1 MPRTSISAFLLAK
14 SLFGLPRWAIGGI
27 VLALMALAAL
37 VLIDRI
43 GTTAATSSQAQRDAG
58 AAAQR
63 AQDLETTLK
72 RTEEGNAARI
82 EIRDPRNRARY
93 DQCLR
98 SARTPEN
105 CQRFMPE

>member
-1 MPRTSISAFLLAK
+1 MPPFLLAK
-14 SLFGLPRWAIGGI
+14 SLFGFPRWSVIG
-27 VLALMALAAL
+27 LCALLVALAAL

-63 AQDLETTLK
+63 AQDLETTIK

-82 EIRDPRNRARY
+82 EIRDPRKSARY
-93 DQCLR
+93 DQCMR

-105 CQRFMPE
+105 CQRFLPE

>member
-1 MPRTSISAFLLAK
+1 MLEWLGARTALGISRGTIVYFLLA
-14 SLFGLPRWAIGGI
+14 LIAFGI
-27 VLALMALAAL
+27 VQGLAS
-37 VLIDRI
+37 
-43 GTTAATSSQAQRDAG
+43 TARTIKQSQTAQRDAG
-58 AAAQR
+58 AASQR
-63 AQDLETTLK
+63 AQDLETTLT

-82 EIRDPRNRARY
+82 EIRDPRSRARY

>member
-1 MPRTSISAFLLAK
+1 MPMFPDSSWLAAR
-14 SLFGLPRWAIGGI
+14 SLFGFPRWSVIG
-27 VLALMALAAL
+27 LAAL
-37 VLIDRI
+37 LIALAVLLLIDRI
-43 GTTAATSSQAQRDAG
+43 GTTAAHHNQTQREAG
-58 AAAQR
+58 AASQR

-82 EIRDPRNRARY
+82 EIRDPRGSARY

-105 CQRFMPE
+105 CQRFLPE